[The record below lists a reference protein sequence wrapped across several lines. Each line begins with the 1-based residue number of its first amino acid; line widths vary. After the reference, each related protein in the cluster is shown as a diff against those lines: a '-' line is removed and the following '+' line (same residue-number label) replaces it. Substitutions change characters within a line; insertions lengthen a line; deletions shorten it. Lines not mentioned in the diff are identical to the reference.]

1 MKDAWRPWYDNLNK
15 PEWTPEGSTI
25 GLIWACLYPI
35 ILISFAVVVVQ
46 AFRGKLS
53 WWVVLPFVVN
63 LIANLAFSP
72 IQFGMQNLR
81 LASLDIAIVWG
92 SIIWMVIAIWPY
104 MKWVA
109 FAQIPYF
116 IWVSLASYLQYY
128 MTWMNRS

>member
-1 MKDAWRPWYDNLNK
+1 MKDAWRPWYDNLIK

-35 ILISFAVVVVQ
+35 IIICFVVVVVQ